1 MQQKKNITNSKSIE
15 KRLVSTFRN
24 LNILMLVSAIFVV
37 FCFGLIGNNL
47 KTFYHIEYST
57 SQNLME
63 IRKDVQTINKR
74 ILLSIIYID
83 DKNVAEEQ
91 IKDFDERF
99 LKTREYLLKIL
110 PNSADD
116 ELNKNVMDA
125 WTAFENSTYELM
137 DMIVLGDNKQA
148 TEYYR
153 NVYNNLSE
161 NLADYLTTAGSI
173 ANQATENKYVLST
186 KAIWIVAVVVLLSA
200 VVSVVIAG
208 IRRKRLMK
216 IIHES
221 LEEIQTISSEMA
233 KGNLHIGKSYGYENE
248 IGQVADN
255 LRLSVNNI
263 SAYIEDIDH
272 VMNQLS
278 KGNFDISLNQNFAGD
293 FKNIE
298 QSISTFITKMSD
310 KLSDNMM
317 KIEHISNQ
325 VSSGSNHI
333 ADTVYDLSERA
344 HIQKKTVDELANTIH
359 DVSQKTSD
367 NLKETVKIC
376 KEITNVTVGISQ
388 ENNRMHEVVNAMNT
402 IQQTSY
408 EIQEIISTISNIASQ
423 INMLALNASI
433 EAARAGEAGKGFAV
447 VAQEV
452 QDLAGKSAEAVETST
467 KYIKASWQAV
477 EKGKSIADEVAE
489 KLDIVSKNA
498 NTIGERVGSMTE
510 ATEKQAEAVEF
521 IRNGI
526 KQIAEVIE
534 TNAVTT
540 EASSVACRE
549 LASEAQS
556 LNALVEEYVLS
567 ERVK

>member
-99 LKTREYLLKIL
+99 LKIREYLLKIL
-110 PNSADD
+110 PNLADD

>member
-1 MQQKKNITNSKSIE
+1 MKQKKNRTNSKSIE

-24 LNILMLVSAIFVV
+24 LNILILVSAIFAV

-47 KTFYHIEYST
+47 KTLYHIEYST

-99 LKTREYLLKIL
+99 LKIREYLLKIL
-110 PNSADD
+110 PNLADD

-137 DMIVLGDNKQA
+137 DIIVLGDNKQA
-148 TEYYR
+148 TEYYH
-153 NVYNNLSE
+153 NVYHNLSE
-161 NLADYLTTAGSI
+161 NLADYLTTAGNI

-186 KAIWIVAVVVLLSA
+186 KAIWIVAVVGFLSA
-200 VVSVVIAG
+200 VVSVVITD
-208 IRRKRLMK
+208 IRRKRLIK

-263 SAYIEDIDH
+263 SAYIDDIDH

-325 VSSGSNHI
+325 VSSSSNHI
-333 ADTVYDLSERA
+333 ADTVYDLSEHA
-344 HIQKKTVDELANTIH
+344 HIQKKTVDELTNTIH

-376 KEITNVTVGISQ
+376 KEITNVTVGISE

-452 QDLAGKSAEAVETST
+452 QNLAGKSAEAVETST
-467 KYIKASWQAV
+467 KYIEASWQAV

-510 ATEKQAEAVEF
+510 VTEKQAEAVEF

-534 TNAVTT
+534 TNVVTT
-540 EASSVACRE
+540 EASSIACRE

-567 ERVK
+567 ERGK